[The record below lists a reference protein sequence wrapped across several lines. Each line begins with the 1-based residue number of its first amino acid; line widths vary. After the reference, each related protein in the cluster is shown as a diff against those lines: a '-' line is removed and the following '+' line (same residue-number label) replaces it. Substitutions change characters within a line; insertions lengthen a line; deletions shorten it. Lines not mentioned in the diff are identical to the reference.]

1 MHKAKFGY
9 SNLAVNLETRVEGEG
24 VMVDQRDDH
33 VGVPLGKPLE
43 EAAVQEFAANFRGE
57 LIRSGDDGYD
67 DARAVFNSM
76 IDRHPALIARC
87 TGVADIIAAV
97 NFARDNELVVA
108 VRGGGH
114 SVPGYAVCEGG
125 IVIDLSPMKGI
136 WVDPDTRTARAQA
149 GVTWSEFDRETQQF
163 GLAITGGRVTHT
175 GIAGLTLGSGSG
187 WLERKYGLTCDSLIS
202 ADVVTANGEFLK
214 ASELENEDL
223 FWGLRGGG
231 GNFGIVTSFEYRLH
245 PIGPI
250 VLGGML
256 LYPFSKVGELLRF
269 WRDYLEE
276 APDELGGALAF
287 ITAPPAPFVPEDM
300 KGKLAAGLIVFYA
313 GSPEEGEE
321 WVRPLKE
328 FGPPEVD
335 LVEPMPYTV
344 VQTLLDPGNPPGR
357 NNYWKAENLDE
368 LSDEAID
375 TIVAHAPKIGSPF
388 SQLVIQPMGGAVSE
402 VGEDETAIG
411 GRDAA
416 YIAHAISMWENP
428 VESETNIAWAREF
441 MQAME
446 PFTIPGISLNFTSDQ
461 TEDKVKASFGSGK
474 YERLAALKDKY
485 DSTNLFRLNQN
496 IKPKT
501 QSGAVS

>member
-1 MHKAKFGY
+1 M
-9 SNLAVNLETRVEGEG
+9 VI
-24 VMVDQRDDH
+24 VDQRDDH
-33 VGVPLGKPLE
+33 LGVPLGKPLE
-43 EAAVQEFAANFRGE
+43 EDAVQEFAADFRGE
-57 LIRSGDDGYD
+57 LMRPGDDGYD

-76 IDRHPALIARC
+76 IDRHPAVIARC
-87 TGVADIIAAV
+87 TGVSDVIAAV

-125 IVIDLSPMKGI
+125 IVVDLSPMKGI

-149 GVTWSEFDRETQQF
+149 GVTWGEFDRETQQF
-163 GLAITGGRVTHT
+163 GLATTGGRVTHT

-187 WLERKYGLTCDSLIS
+187 WLERKLGLTCDSLIS
-202 ADVVTANGEFLK
+202 ADVVTADGKFLK
-214 ASELENEDL
+214 ASESENEDL

-245 PIGPI
+245 PVGPI

-256 LYPFSKVGELLRF
+256 LYPFSKAGEFLRF
-269 WRDYLEE
+269 WRDYMED
-276 APDELGGALAF
+276 APDELGGAAAL

-300 KGKLAAGLIVFYA
+300 KGKLAVGLIVFYA
-313 GSPEEGEE
+313 GSPDEGEE
-321 WVRPLKE
+321 WVRPLRQ

-344 VQTLLDPGNPPGR
+344 VQTLLNTANPPGR

-375 TIVAHAPKIGSPF
+375 TIVVHAAQIGSPF
-388 SQLVIQPMGGAVSE
+388 TLLVILPHGGAISD

-416 YIAHAISMWENP
+416 YGVHAISMWENP
-428 VESETNIAWAREF
+428 AESETHIDWTREF

-446 PFTIPGISLNFTSDQ
+446 PFTLPGISLNFTSDQ
-461 TEDKVKASFGSGK
+461 TEEKVKASFGSERK
-474 YERLAALKDKY
+474 YERLVTLKNKY
-485 DSTNLFRLNQN
+485 DPTNMFRLNQN
-496 IKPKT
+496 IKPT
-501 QSGAVS
+501 AQSSAVS

>member
-1 MHKAKFGY
+1 
-9 SNLAVNLETRVEGEG
+9 
-24 VMVDQRDDH
+24 MVDQRNDL

-43 EAAVQEFAANFRGE
+43 EAAVQELAANFRGE

-67 DARAVFNSM
+67 GARAVFNST

-87 TGVADIIAAV
+87 TGVADVAAAV
-97 NFARDNELVVA
+97 NFARANELVVA

-136 WVDPDTRTARAQA
+136 RVDPDARTARAQA
-149 GVTWSEFDRETQQF
+149 GVTWGEFDRETQQF
-163 GLAITGGRVTHT
+163 GLATTGGRVTHT

-187 WLERKYGLTCDSLIS
+187 WLERKYGLTCDNLIS
-202 ADVVTANGEFLK
+202 ADVVTANGEFVK
-214 ASELENEDL
+214 ASGEENEDL

-231 GNFGIVTSFEYRLH
+231 GNFGVVTSFEYRLH
-245 PIGPI
+245 TVGPI

-256 LYPFSKVGELLRF
+256 LYPFSKAAELLRF

-276 APDELGGALAF
+276 APDELGGAIAF
-287 ITAPPAPFVPEDM
+287 ITAPPAPFVPEPM
-300 KGKLAAGLIVFYA
+300 KGKLAAGLIVSYA

-335 LVEPMPYTV
+335 LVQPMPYTAL
-344 VQTLLDPGNPPGR
+344 QTLLDPGNPPGR

-375 TIVAHAPKIGSPF
+375 TIVLHVAKMGSPF
-388 SQLVIQPMGGAVSE
+388 AQLVVQPVGGAIRD
-402 VGEDETAIG
+402 VGEDEAAIG

-416 YIAHAISMWENP
+416 CIVHAISMWENP
-428 VESETNIAWAREF
+428 AEAEAHVAWARET

-446 PFTIPGISLNFTSDQ
+446 PFTVPGISLNFTSDQ
-461 TEDKVKASFGSGK
+461 TEDKVKASFGSEK
-474 YERLAALKDKY
+474 YERLVTLKDKY
-485 DSTNLFRLNQN
+485 DPMNLFRLNQN
-496 IKPKT
+496 IKPTAK
-501 QSGAVS
+501 SGAMV